1 MHAHAPCNF
10 AFLQM
15 AVIAYYYGGA
25 NVPTDMESYIFY
37 KKPQSPP
44 ARPTVRTRMY
54 VRACARVCMCAC

>member
-1 MHAHAPCNF
+1 
-10 AFLQM
+10 M